1 MTAAAGSKI
10 RKLPCWIESF
20 EQATAGLPSPPIFRR
35 WSAISAIA
43 ASLERRCYVSTS
55 MSVVYP
61 NMFVLLVAPP
71 GVGKSVGIKH
81 AQDLVQRTNE
91 IAMAPEDV
99 TKASLIDAMQEA
111 KKIFTVPPKIML
123 EYHSLFVA
131 ADELGVLL
139 PSHDLAFL
147 NTLNVLYDNRPR
159 YKETRRHREKD
170 LILECPQINILAGT
184 QPDYMG
190 TLLPP
195 EAWGMGFM
203 TRIMMIYH
211 GKPSKPKLFGP
222 KGVKLDTKDLQHDL
236 NQVVQLHGEFSW
248 APDAEAELSEWYNQD
263 LAPVPTHTKLKHY
276 VARRVL
282 HVLKLSMISSA
293 ARGNDLLITLEDVE
307 RARSWLL
314 EAESLMPEVF
324 KDMGGSSDKQVIED
338 MHYYLWDI
346 WIKTKKPIHRSRID
360 TFLMAR
366 TPAYNAENI
375 VKLCVGAGILV
386 DKGNDMFEP
395 GEQNRDEYS

>member
-1 MTAAAGSKI
+1 MAAAGPKT

-20 EQATAGLPSPPIFRR
+20 EVTTAGLPSPDIFRR

-43 ASLERRCYVSTS
+43 ATLERRVYVSTS

-81 AQDLVQRTNE
+81 ASDLVMRTNK

-123 EYHSLFVA
+123 EYHSLFVS

-170 LILECPQINILAGT
+170 LILEAPQINILAGT

-190 TLLPP
+190 TLLPA

-222 KGVKLDTKDLQHDL
+222 KGVKLDTKDLLHDL
-236 NQVVQLHGEFSW
+236 NMVAELHGEFTW
-248 APDAEAELSEWYNQD
+248 HPDAEAELTEWYGRD
-263 LAPVPTHTKLKHY
+263 LEPVPTHSKLKHY

-293 ARGNDLLITLEDVE
+293 ARRNDLVIEVEDVD
-307 RARSWLL
+307 RARAWLL
-314 EAESLMPEVF
+314 EAEALMPEVF

-338 MHYYLWDI
+338 LHYYLWEI
-346 WIKTKKPIHRSRID
+346 WAKTKAPIHRSRID

-375 VKLCVGAGILV
+375 VRLCVGAKILI
-386 DKGNDMFEP
+386 DKGGDLFEP
-395 GEQNRDEYS
+395 GEKNQDQYS

>member
-1 MTAAAGSKI
+1 MAGAGPKI
-10 RKLPCWIESF
+10 RRLPCFIEAF
-20 EQATAGLPSPPIFRR
+20 EEATKGLPSPAIFRK
-35 WSAISAIA
+35 WSAISAVA
-43 ASLERRCYVSTS
+43 ATLERRCYVSTS

-81 AQDLVQRTNE
+81 AAELVQRTNE
-91 IAMAPEDV
+91 IHLAPEDV

-170 LILECPQINILAGT
+170 LILEAPQINILAGT

-222 KGVKLDTKDLQHDL
+222 KGVKLDTKDLLHDL
-236 NQVVQLHGEFSW
+236 KMMTRLHGEFSW
-248 APDAEAELSEWYNQD
+248 SPEAEAELTDWYGRD
-263 LAPVPTHTKLKHY
+263 LEPVPSHTKLKHY

-293 ARGNDLLITLEDVE
+293 SRGDSMIIELEDVE
-307 RARSWLL
+307 RARAWLL
-314 EAESLMPEVF
+314 EAEQLMPEVF

-338 MHYYLWDI
+338 LHYYLWQI
-346 WIKTKKPIHRSRID
+346 WSQKKQLIHRSRID

-375 VKLCVGAGILV
+375 VKLCIGAGILI
-386 DKGNDMFEP
+386 DKGADMFEP
-395 GEQNRDEYS
+395 GEVNRDDYT